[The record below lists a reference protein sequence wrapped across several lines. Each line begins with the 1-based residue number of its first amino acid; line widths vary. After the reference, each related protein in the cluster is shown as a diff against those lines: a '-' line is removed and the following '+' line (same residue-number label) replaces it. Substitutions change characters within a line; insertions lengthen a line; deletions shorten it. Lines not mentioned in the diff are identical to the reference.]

1 MERGGWCVRGEKSSR
16 TGFSP
21 RDWDLHRTTHQ
32 KEDLG
37 VLIKQAQGV
46 QDPIKPCFARGGAKA
61 DRAEGSGGGE
71 EGHVSLSQH
80 ARRPGVHVSRK
91 GTFGV
96 RGSSSRSARL
106 HDSRAGTPE
115 SRTSWVRFAICET
128 VAGEGRPR
136 RGEGSRPRDH
146 ADPRSAAV
154 SRAEEEEGLT
164 SLRETSCVRARCSLV
179 EDRRRVAAIRTE
191 ATPKTKK
198 RESAGACLLVSA
210 SALFARRESTRE
222 PAQSP
227 GEPSAILR
235 LGGVSVFPLGVLPKC
250 SRRPCRLP
258 NPLTDF

>member
-1 MERGGWCVRGEKSSR
+1 MFRERRSKSGQSRRIRGGGGRGTSALVSTR
-16 TGFSP
+16 
-21 RDWDLHRTTHQ
+21 
-32 KEDLG
+32 EDQ
-37 VLIKQAQGV
+37 VCMCA
-46 QDPIKPCFARGGAKA
+46 GGM
-61 DRAEGSGGGE
+61 
-71 EGHVSLSQH
+71 
-80 ARRPGVHVSRK
+80 SRK

-198 RESAGACLLVSA
+198 RESAGPCLLVSA

-227 GEPSAILR
+227 REPSAILR

-258 NPLTDF
+258 NPLTDFQ

>member
-1 MERGGWCVRGEKSSR
+1 M
-16 TGFSP
+16 
-21 RDWDLHRTTHQ
+21 
-32 KEDLG
+32 
-37 VLIKQAQGV
+37 
-46 QDPIKPCFARGGAKA
+46 
-61 DRAEGSGGGE
+61 
-71 EGHVSLSQH
+71 
-80 ARRPGVHVSRK
+80 SRK

-115 SRTSWVRFAICET
+115 SQTSWVRCAICET

-146 ADPRSAAV
+146 ADPRPAAV

-198 RESAGACLLVSA
+198 RESAGPCLLVSA

-227 GEPSAILR
+227 GEPEAILR
-235 LGGVSVFPLGVLPKC
+235 LGGVSVSRLASFPSAPVALVDC
-250 SRRPCRLP
+250 Q
-258 NPLTDF
+258 TH

>member
-1 MERGGWCVRGEKSSR
+1 M
-16 TGFSP
+16 
-21 RDWDLHRTTHQ
+21 
-32 KEDLG
+32 
-37 VLIKQAQGV
+37 
-46 QDPIKPCFARGGAKA
+46 
-61 DRAEGSGGGE
+61 
-71 EGHVSLSQH
+71 
-80 ARRPGVHVSRK
+80 SRK

-96 RGSSSRSARL
+96 RGSPSRSARL

-115 SRTSWVRFAICET
+115 SQTSWVRCAICET

-198 RESAGACLLVSA
+198 KERARGRAFLSLRPRSSPAAKVHESLRKVRGSYSKAW
-210 SALFARRESTRE
+210 RRERV
-222 PAQSP
+222 PAWR
-227 GEPSAILR
+227 PSQ
-235 LGGVSVFPLGVLPKC
+235 VLP
-250 SRRPCRLP
+250 S
-258 NPLTDF
+258 PLSIAKPTY